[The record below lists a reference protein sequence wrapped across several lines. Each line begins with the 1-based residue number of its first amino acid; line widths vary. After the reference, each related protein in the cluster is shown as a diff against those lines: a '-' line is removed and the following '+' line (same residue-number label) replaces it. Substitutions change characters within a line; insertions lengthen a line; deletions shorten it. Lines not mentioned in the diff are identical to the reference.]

1 MMGVTVT
8 VGLMVLLFKPKW
20 LDDIQPQNPAN
31 RFAGDPVYP
40 PSRLTANVVTPA
52 SLALR
57 STGSEEWHGWA
68 FCCGEIVD
76 SASRSH
82 EAQAARCAR
91 KAARREE
98 MGSRWHRTD
107 PNGYASRNAKAERR
121 AAKEARRIMMARR
134 QQIIAAFTAEEM

>member
-40 PSRLTANVVTPA
+40 PSRLTAKVVA
-52 SLALR
+52 SDRWSAAHGTIVPRDEQLA
-57 STGSEEWHGWA
+57 H
-68 FCCGEIVD
+68 
-76 SASRSH
+76 
-82 EAQAARCAR
+82 QAKVEGARRAR
-91 KAARREE
+91 KEARAREVAGRADR
-98 MGSRWHRTD
+98 MD
-107 PNGYASRNAKAERR
+107 AKAERR
-121 AAKEARRIMMARR
+121 AAKDARRIMMARR